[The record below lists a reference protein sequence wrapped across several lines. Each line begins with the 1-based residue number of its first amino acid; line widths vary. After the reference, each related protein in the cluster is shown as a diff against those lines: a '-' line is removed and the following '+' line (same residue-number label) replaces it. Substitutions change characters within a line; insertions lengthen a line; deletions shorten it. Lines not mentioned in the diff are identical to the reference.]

1 MPKVNREGRAQV
13 LNPEELDEV
22 MTLLAP
28 KYRGVLSV
36 CRYSACRISEA
47 LGLTWAACLPDHILL
62 SKGIVKGKK
71 KSREIPLHP
80 RLAQEL
86 EKWKSAWGGTQGRSP
101 NSSDY
106 LFPSDH
112 DEKRHITRQAVDH
125 ALRLA
130 CRKLGLHGVSTH
142 SFRRSALTAASSKGV
157 PLRHLQEISG
167 HASLNML
174 ARYLDVSEEQ
184 KRVAALAFG

>member
-1 MPKVNREGRAQV
+1 MDRLPARPHPSLQRDRQRK
-13 LNPEELDEV
+13 EEVE
-22 MTLLAP
+22 
-28 KYRGVLSV
+28 
-36 CRYSACRISEA
+36 
-47 LGLTWAACLPDHILL
+47 
-62 SKGIVKGKK
+62 
-71 KSREIPLHP
+71 REIPLHP